1 MKSSI
6 PIFAETTP
14 NPDTIKFRVDR
25 LFFPSGSV
33 VYNDAATA
41 EVSPLAKKL
50 FEINGVRNIMLG
62 RDFVSVTKSYEVT
75 WPDLVE
81 RCVTTLTETLQS
93 ESDPVGPLP
102 AEDEA
107 AAAGE
112 HADAPRIR
120 QILDQEIRPAVAM
133 DGGDV
138 VFQDYRDGIL
148 TLHLQGSCSSCPSS
162 VLTLKMGIEARL
174 KALIPGLREV
184 VQI

>member
-1 MKSSI
+1 MNASV

-25 LFFPSGSV
+25 LFFALGSV
-33 VYNDAATA
+33 VYHDGESAR
-41 EVSPLAKKL
+41 VSPVAAGL
-50 FEINGVRNIMLG
+50 FAIPGVKSILIG

-81 RCVTTLTETLQS
+81 RCVTAITEVLKKEADPAGPPPAA
-93 ESDPVGPLP
+93 ESFT
-102 AEDEA
+102 ADEHPDA
-107 AAAGE
+107 A
-112 HADAPRIR
+112 RIR
-120 QILDQEIRPAVAM
+120 EILDQEIRPAVAM

-138 VFQDYRDGIL
+138 LFQDYKDGIL

-174 KALIPGLREV
+174 KSLIPGLREV
-184 VQI
+184 VQV